1 MVQERLSLPEKR
13 KLQLKEEKRV
23 ALQQIKDKVRQ
34 ELFPAG
40 LKRIAAFL
48 PGQPKMLQVPLTG
61 RPVSWKPF
69 LTKFLLVDQ
78 EGREVGLV
86 EGVEAQARYAIYA
99 ARIGEYMVEIPA
111 RGLLAG
117 KIVQDYEL
125 YLRQTGQELYSR
137 LFEAI
142 RDHKQASQA
151 ARDILESLGQPPI
164 GIEKAMGE

>member
-78 EGREVGLV
+78 EVGLV
-86 EGVEAQARYAIYA
+86 EGVEAQARYAVYA